1 MRDQNK
7 MKRILLLV
15 SFALAA
21 FMGCGMKKEYIRV
34 TDQLDSIEVREK
46 RIERR
51 TAELDSISKVQTNLI
66 YELKAELKSISASLG
81 ERLNIMEQRED
92 DNKYR
97 TLPIGPS
104 TPDKPDTVGNHTNP
118 AKEPGPK
125 ELYDAAYLDIT
136 RGNYDLAQSAFAEF
150 LKRYPAHELSDNAQY
165 WMGEGY
171 YAQKKYPQALA
182 EFQKVTENY
191 AGKDKEAAAMYKAG
205 LCFKEMGE
213 PQKAKEKWQALVK
226 KYPKSPEA
234 GLAREK
240 LK

>member
-1 MRDQNK
+1 
-7 MKRILLLV
+7 MKKLLLLV
-15 SFALAA
+15 SFSLAA
-21 FMGCGMKKEYIRV
+21 FMGCGMKKEYFRV

-51 TAELDSISKVQTNLI
+51 TAELDSISKMQTSLI
-66 YELKAELKSISASLG
+66 YELKAELKSISSSLG

-104 TPDKPDTVGNHTNP
+104 TPDKPDTLKKQTQTG
-118 AKEPGPK
+118 KEPGPK

-136 RGNYDLAQSAFAEF
+136 RGNYELAQSAFAEF
-150 LKRYPAHELSDNAQY
+150 LKRYPAHDLADNAQY

-182 EFQKVTENY
+182 EFQKVSDNY

-205 LCFKEMGE
+205 LCFKELGE
-213 PQKAKEKWQALVK
+213 VPKAKEKWRALVK

-234 GLAREK
+234 GLAKEK